1 MADNGNGEEDAR
13 LDIESMED
21 KNAQIKEIEKLAFD
35 PDQYEDIQRD
45 FAEFINSIVDMNNL
59 KKFKQEYQ
67 GIYKALAASHK
78 LEKQYID
85 ECRIAISKIWD
96 TAQQVKQGIRAAATE
111 VDKIEDLKHRVEEE
125 QTKVQTLKEASEDK

>member
-45 FAEFINSIVDMNNL
+45 FTEFINSIVDMNNL
-59 KKFKQEYQ
+59 KKFK
-67 GIYKALAASHK
+67 
-78 LEKQYID
+78 
-85 ECRIAISKIWD
+85 
-96 TAQQVKQGIRAAATE
+96 
-111 VDKIEDLKHRVEEE
+111 
-125 QTKVQTLKEASEDK
+125 